1 MRTMVII
8 KNKVNIAFLL
18 GIYACLFMSSH
29 IVFAAA
35 PYALDQKNQNTRRG
49 IWVTAFS
56 DKKVFYSKEAV
67 IELIKTCNKAKINEI
82 YLQLY
87 RGGQAYY
94 QSVATDRTKYDEI
107 RRIAGVD
114 TIDLLIK
121 EANKSNIKVFGWIN
135 VLSLAQNKKAHI
147 ISKFG
152 SEILTRDQYLR
163 PSIRDENAN
172 ASDKYY
178 LRDDQLF
185 LEPGDLR
192 VTEYTLSIVA
202 EIIERYPLISGI
214 HLDYIRYPL
223 VLPSIPG
230 SRFNKYGLTY
240 GYGEKNFER
249 FKQKTGLSPLN
260 ITYSQA
266 LYLDWDNWKRDQ
278 VTGLVEKISKLVK
291 EKSPNMMVSCAV
303 MPAPERAYAA
313 CFQDWPL
320 WLEKGI
326 VDYVV
331 AMNYTIDNRLAL
343 ENARSALAHRGKG
356 KVLVGIGLFLMKDDT
371 GDFLEQYKLINGLNP
386 DGIVIF
392 SYDDINEKIFRHFI
406 HSS

>member
-1 MRTMVII
+1 MI
-8 KNKVNIAFLL
+8 KKITKFLFLGSVVVYLLFNSNIVL
-18 GIYACLFMSSH
+18 GKLNL
-29 IVFAAA
+29 
-35 PYALDQKNQNTRRG
+35 PTEQKPKDTRRG
-49 IWVTAFS
+49 VWVTVFS
-56 DKKVFYSKEAV
+56 EKKVLYSKEAAT
-67 IELIKTCNKAKINEI
+67 ELIETCKKAKINEI

-87 RGGQAYY
+87 RGGQAHYG
-94 QSVATDRTKYDEI
+94 SLVSNKTKSGEI
-107 RRIAGVD
+107 HNAAGMD
-114 TIDLLIK
+114 TIEFLLRETQK
-121 EANKSNIKVFGWIN
+121 HNIKVFAWVN

-147 ISKFG
+147 LAKYG
-152 SEILTRDQYLR
+152 GEILTKDQYSR
-163 PSIRDENAN
+163 VSIRNENVN

-185 LEPGDLR
+185 LEPGDPR
-192 VTEYTLSIVA
+192 VTEYTLSVVA
-202 EIIERYPLISGI
+202 EIIERYPLISGV

-240 GYGEKNFER
+240 GYGEKNLER
-249 FKQKTGLSPLN
+249 FKQKTGFSPLN
-260 ITYSQA
+260 ITYSET

-291 EKSPNMMVSCAV
+291 EKAPNMLVSCAV

-356 KVLVGIGLFLMKDDT
+356 KVLVGIGFFLMKDDT
-371 GDFLEQYKLINGLNP
+371 RDILEQYKIIDSLKP

-392 SYDDINEKIFRHFI
+392 SYDDINEKIIRHFI